1 MAPDSTTEGGS
12 DGGLTAFRLNF
23 LSFFFPLRRVDF
35 GFRRPRFSTKKELR
49 DGAEERGKLIRV
61 WQSSLK
67 RLRFQS
73 FDKRFTSL
81 AATAY
86 VILCGPCLLLKR
98 MTDVLH
104 TSPLAYVSLRI
115 K

>member
-1 MAPDSTTEGGS
+1 M
-12 DGGLTAFRLNF
+12 
-23 LSFFFPLRRVDF
+23 
-35 GFRRPRFSTKKELR
+35 

-81 AATAY
+81 AATAS

-104 TSPLAYVSLRI
+104 TSPLASNDVILNDHKKLGIPLRSLRLCGQ
-115 K
+115 KTRV